1 MGYTLVDREDPS
13 VEVMMG
19 RFRKIRRALGATA
32 FGLNEV
38 ALPPGAEGMEHDEA
52 DFDEEE
58 VYVGLEGEGT
68 FTIDGEDV
76 PFRAG
81 QYLRVD
87 PASRRLVRAGDAGLR
102 FLAIGARQGGH
113 SGRSSL

>member
-1 MGYTLVDREDPS
+1 
-13 VEVMMG
+13 MG

-38 ALPPGAEGMEHDEA
+38 TLPPGAEGMEHDEA
-52 DFDEEE
+52 ELGEEE

-68 FTIDGEDV
+68 FTLDGEEV

-87 PASRRLVRAGDAGLR
+87 PETTRLVRAGASGLR
-102 FLAIGARQGGH
+102 FLAIGGRQGAH
-113 SGRSSL
+113 TSRPTL